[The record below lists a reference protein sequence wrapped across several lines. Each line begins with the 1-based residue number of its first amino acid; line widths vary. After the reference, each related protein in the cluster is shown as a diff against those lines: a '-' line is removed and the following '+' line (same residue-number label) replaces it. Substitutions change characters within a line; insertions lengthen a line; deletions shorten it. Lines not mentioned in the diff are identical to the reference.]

1 MSWRPPPAY
10 NARMPHARAGA
21 GRTVVSLLLPAAGL
35 LSGCY
40 AAHQSRGGAQAQYTA
55 ATREVRPQDVAVPQG
70 YRVEKVAEG
79 LTFPTAVL
87 FDDRDRV
94 YVVES
99 GYASGESWA
108 VPKLLRLEPHERFTT
123 IAAGDKNGPWT
134 GAVYHKGWFYVTE
147 GGALEGGRIL
157 RVDPDSGRA
166 TTLVSGLPSTGDHP
180 TEPPAIGPD
189 GYLYFGQGTHTNSG
203 VVGDDNRRLG
213 WVSRYP
219 EAHDVP
225 CRDVTLSGRNYATEL
240 GQTGAYLPLGT
251 ASSANQV
258 IKGRVPCSGAILRVP
273 LEGKPEPELV
283 AWGFRDPFG
292 LAFSPQG
299 RLFAVDEGYDERG
312 SRPVWGA
319 ADLLWSV
326 STGTWYGWPDYSGDR
341 PVATAEFKPVGG
353 APVAALLASS
363 PGKPPRPTAQ
373 FGVHSSA
380 HGMDFSRSDS
390 FGHVGEAFVAEYG
403 DLAPFSG
410 KVAGPVGFK
419 VVRVDPDTGVIEDFA
434 VNRGKRNGPAS
445 LVGGG
450 GFERPVAVRFSPDG
464 LSLYV
469 VDFGVVTATEDGSQP
484 HKGTGVLWRISRV
497 E

>member
-1 MSWRPPPAY
+1 MLSAPGRL
-10 NARMPHARAGA
+10 ARAAIG
-21 GRTVVSLLLPAAGL
+21 LLLPASAL

-40 AAHQSRGGAQAQYTA
+40 AVGPSQGGAQVQSSAKP
-55 ATREVRPQDVAVPQG
+55 RDVRPKDVAVPAG
-70 YRVEKVAEG
+70 YRIEKVADG

-87 FDDRDRV
+87 FDDRDRL

-99 GYASGESWA
+99 GYSAGESWA
-108 VPKLLRLEPHERFTT
+108 VPKLLRLEPHERWTVV
-123 IAAGDKNGPWT
+123 ASGDKNGPWT
-134 GAVYHKGWFYVTE
+134 GAVYHKGFFYVTE
-147 GGALEGGRIL
+147 GGTLEGGRVL
-157 RVDPDSGRA
+157 RVEPDNGRA

-180 TEPPAIGPD
+180 TEPPAVGPD
-189 GYLYFGQGTHTNSG
+189 GYLYFGQGTQTNSG
-203 VVGDDNRRLG
+203 VVGDDNRQLG

-225 CRDVTLSGRNYATEL
+225 CADVTLSGRNYATEL
-240 GQTGAYLPLGT
+240 GQTGAFLPLGT
-251 ASSANQV
+251 PSVPNQI
-258 IKGRVPCSGAILRVP
+258 IKGRLPCSGAIMRVP
-273 LEGKPEPELV
+273 LVGKPDPELV

-299 RLFAVDEGYDERG
+299 RLFVVDNGYDERG

-341 PVATAEFKPVGG
+341 PVAAAEFKPILG
-353 APVAALLASS
+353 APVAALLASA
-363 PGKPPRPTAQ
+363 PGRPPRPAAQ

-380 HGMDFSRSDS
+380 HGLDFSRSDA

-403 DLAPFSG
+403 DLAPFNG

-419 VVRVDPDTGVIEDFA
+419 VVRVDPETGVIEDFA

-445 LVGGG
+445 LLGGG
-450 GFERPVAVRFSPDG
+450 GLERPVAVRFAPDG

-469 VDFGVVTATEDGSQP
+469 VDFGVVTASLDGPQP
-484 HKGTGVLWRISRV
+484 QKGTGVLWRITRD